1 MPSAQ
6 PVHSTR
12 SPRAAVILTIARREL
27 LDTWRDGQVRV
38 AAAILSALLL
48 LALIVGIAHARDREA
63 TRRAAQAEDA
73 RVWVSQGAL
82 NPHSAAHFGRY
93 LFKPVGPLAFVDE
106 GINPYAGSSVYLE
119 AHVQTPARARPA
131 EDATFLSVFGE
142 LTAALTLQLLIPL
155 LIILCA
161 FAAFSGERE
170 NGTFR
175 QLLSLG
181 VPRTKLLAG
190 KALGLTAAIA
200 AILLPLL
207 PIGAGALLL
216 NTQDGGDRGADL
228 LRLALL
234 CSGYLAYFAAFIGL
248 TLAVSAL
255 AGSSRAALVILLGCW
270 LAIALLLPRL
280 AADAAERLAP
290 VPTITAFKKAVSEDI
305 AKGVSGHDPSD
316 ARLNAIKQKL
326 FKQYGV
332 SRVEDLPINFDGI
345 DLAEGERYGNQ
356 VLDVHYGRLWQQ
368 YDRQAAVQRLFA
380 IASPLIALRPLSM
393 SLSGTD
399 LALHRAF
406 TEQAEGFR
414 RQFIAQINDYYTAN
428 GTFDDWSFTADQTL
442 WKQIPPFVWT
452 PPSMVATLAP
462 QGPNLLLL
470 LGWTLAIWLFA
481 AWAIGRAKVDA

>member
-1 MPSAQ
+1 MRCPNIPASRR
-6 PVHSTR
+6 PN
-12 SPRAAVILTIARREL
+12 VILTIARREL

-38 AAAILSALLL
+38 AAVILAALLL
-48 LALIVGIAHARDREA
+48 LALAVGIAHSGSREA
-63 TRRAAQAEDA
+63 IRSAAQAEDA
-73 RVWVSQGAL
+73 RVWVSQGKL

-119 AHVQTPARARPA
+119 AHVQTPARSRPA

-207 PIGAGALLL
+207 PIGAGAVLL
-216 NTQDGGDRGADL
+216 NGPEGGDAGADL

-234 CSGYLAYFAAFIGL
+234 CIGYLAYFAAFIGL

-255 AGSSRAALVILLGCW
+255 ASSSRAALVTLLGCW
-270 LAIALLLPRL
+270 LAIALLLPRF

-290 VPTITAFKKAVSEDI
+290 VPSITAFKQAVSDDI
-305 AKGVSGHDPSD
+305 AKGVSGHDASD
-316 ARLNAIKQKL
+316 VRLEAVKQQL
-326 FKQYGV
+326 FQKYGV
-332 SRVEDLPINFDGI
+332 SRVEDLPINFDGVS
-345 DLAEGERYGNQ
+345 LSEGERYGNE
-356 VLDVHYGRLWQQ
+356 VLDAHYGRLWKQ

-380 IASPLIALRPLSM
+380 LISPLIALRPLSM
-393 SLSGTD
+393 ALSGTD

-406 TEQAEGFR
+406 TDQAEAFR
-414 RQFIAQINDYYTAN
+414 RSFIAQINDYYTAN
-428 GTFDDWSFTADQTL
+428 GKFDDWRYTADQAL
-442 WKQIPPFVWT
+442 WKQIRPFSYT
-452 PPSMVATLAP
+452 PPSMVATLMP

-470 LGWTLAIWLFA
+470 IGWTIAIWLFA
-481 AWAIGRAKVDA
+481 AWAIGRAEVDA